1 MELGDRGGAGPGP
14 GKPALEREGLE
25 LLQHTGGA
33 GVEIGRGSGVRGAG
47 EENRA

>member
-25 LLQHTGGA
+25 LLQHTGRA
-33 GVEIGRGSGVRGAG
+33 GGGSGDGGRRGLGAA
-47 EENRA
+47 R

>member
-33 GVEIGRGSGVRGAG
+33 GVETGSGGVRGAG